1 MLHREGGTELPDW
14 REIQYGVFTWLPS
27 EPQSMAEHADQLPSC
42 QSKTSSVAAPRAWLG
57 DADGTAEADG
67 TGMVVGKAVAPSL
80 MAFGICNVVGT
91 RLGVGVVGKM
101 DWEADWAGGGAIGGA
116 EGGGPCGAGVK
127 VGRNEGSGVGGG
139 AAADGGGRG

>member
-14 REIQYGVFTWLPS
+14 REIQYAVATWLPS

-42 QSKTSSVAAPRAWLG
+42 QSKSSSVAAPSAWLG
-57 DADGTAEADG
+57 EADGTAEADD
-67 TGMVVGKAVAPSL
+67 TGIVVGKAVAPSL
-80 MAFGICNVVGT
+80 MVFGIGNVVGT

>member
-42 QSKTSSVAAPRAWLG
+42 QSKTSTVAAPRAWLG

-91 RLGVGVVGKM
+91 RLGVAVVGKM
-101 DWEADWAGGGAIGGA
+101 DGEADWAGGGAIGGA
-116 EGGGPCGAGVK
+116 EGGGPCGAGLK

-139 AAADGGGRG
+139 AAADGGGGG